1 MSNERLRAAIRQSR
15 LSVATLAE
23 RVPVDPKT
31 VHRWLGGRVP
41 HPRHRFAVAEA
52 LGLDE
57 EYLWPLAVRNDA
69 AGKSSAAELVDAF
82 SFRADVDPAHWW
94 SMITTAHQQIDF
106 LGYTLYFLPQQHSQL
121 VPTLREKSRA
131 GCQIRL
137 VLADPDSTY
146 VRLREDEEQ
155 DPITLTARI
164 QTSLR
169 AFKPLVDS
177 GDVELRFQNAPLY
190 SSVFRFDDDMFVTP
204 HLYATPGNRAP
215 LLHLRRL
222 GPNGLF
228 SRFSAHFEMIW
239 QSTTPASDEHMSQ
252 PVHQGL

>member
-1 MSNERLRAAIRQSR
+1 MVKIAA
-15 LSVATLAE
+15 
-23 RVPVDPKT
+23 D
-31 VHRWLGGRVP
+31 
-41 HPRHRFAVAEA
+41 
-52 LGLDE
+52 
-57 EYLWPLAVRNDA
+57 
-69 AGKSSAAELVDAF
+69 
-82 SFRADVDPAHWW
+82 
-94 SMITTAHQQIDF
+94 
-106 LGYTLYFLPQQHSQL
+106 
-121 VPTLREKSRA
+121 
-131 GCQIRL
+131 GCRIRL

-169 AFKPLVDS
+169 AFQPLVDS
-177 GDVELRFQNAPLY
+177 NDVELRFQNAPLY

-239 QSTTPASDEHMSQ
+239 QGTTPAIDTDSRQ